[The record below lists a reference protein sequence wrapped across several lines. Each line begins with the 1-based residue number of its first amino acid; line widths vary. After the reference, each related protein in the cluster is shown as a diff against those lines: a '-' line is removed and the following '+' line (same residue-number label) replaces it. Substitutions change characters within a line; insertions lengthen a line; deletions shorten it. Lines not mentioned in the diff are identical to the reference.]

1 MEALYPLAGTA
12 AQIESNR
19 EKTRLKDL
27 NHMDLQG
34 KVEGLF
40 SLEMR
45 GGKEDMI
52 AAFCSNRRL

>member
-1 MEALYPLAGTA
+1 MEALYSLAGTA

-27 NHMDLQG
+27 NHVGLQG
-34 KVEGLF
+34 NVEGLF

-45 GGKEDMI
+45 EGKEDMI
-52 AAFCSNRRL
+52 AAFCSNR